1 MTTFEDQIRNQ
12 YFEWLYNYVCR
23 GRANSISYRKL
34 FTLLHET
41 EFTFYIRDDFNR
53 ARDGIDLRYRFEN
66 VVKDSRV
73 IDILDDPCSVL
84 EMMIALA
91 IRIEETMMDD
101 PRYGDRTNQWF
112 WLMMSNLGLKYMTD
126 DIFDEVKAN
135 DIIYTFL
142 ERQYSPDGKGG
153 LFYIR
158 NCEEDL
164 TQIEIGTQVNW
175 YLNKFI

>member
-34 FTLLHET
+34 FMLLHET

-73 IDILDDPCSVL
+73 IDILDDPL
-84 EMMIALA
+84 
-91 IRIEETMMDD
+91 
-101 PRYGDRTNQWF
+101 
-112 WLMMSNLGLKYMTD
+112 
-126 DIFDEVKAN
+126 
-135 DIIYTFL
+135 
-142 ERQYSPDGKGG
+142 
-153 LFYIR
+153 
-158 NCEEDL
+158 
-164 TQIEIGTQVNW
+164 
-175 YLNKFI
+175 